1 LVHQHQRGHLGLSLP
16 EGAAAVV
23 ALLGLALG
31 LVLGGVAAATDFCT
45 FGGVV
50 DWVRRRDTRRARAWA
65 LAAAAATAVA
75 QAAEAS
81 GAVAL
86 GSTFQRA
93 PSLFWAG
100 ALAGGALFGWGMTLT
115 GGCGLRLLVRLGGG
129 SLRALVALLALGLAA
144 YATQR
149 GLVAPLRLWLEA
161 HTSLDLAAQG
171 QGLTDL
177 ATAAGL
183 PRRTALPLLAGAVV
197 LGLAGWALADPA
209 FRGSPRHWGSGL
221 GVGLLVGAGWL
232 ATGVAGADEFEPQPL
247 RSVSYVAP
255 VGATLAYAMTA
266 TGASIDFAVASVVG
280 TALGAVL
287 AFRIGAGYA
296 EGPTGSRELNRH
308 LAGGT
313 LMGIGGVLAGGCT
326 IGQGITGLSTL
337 SLGATLATAAIVAAS
352 AAALVHEDRKA
363 QR

>member
-1 LVHQHQRGHLGLSLP
+1 
-16 EGAAAVV
+16 
-23 ALLGLALG
+23 
-31 LVLGGVAAATDFCT
+31 VLGGVAAATSFCT

-50 DWVRRRDTRRARAWA
+50 DWVRRHDTRRARAWA
-65 LAAAAATAVA
+65 LATATAVAVA

-81 GAVAL
+81 GTVAL
-86 GSTFQRA
+86 GTSFQRA
-93 PSLFWAG
+93 PTLFWLG
-100 ALAGGALFGWGMTLT
+100 ALLGGALFGWGMTLT

-161 HTSLDLAAQG
+161 HTGWDLAALSAQG

-177 ATAAGL
+177 AAAAGL
-183 PRRTALPLLAGAVV
+183 PRQTVLPLLAGAAV
-197 LGLAGWALADPA
+197 LGLGGWALADA
-209 FRGSPRHWGSGL
+209 GFRASPRHWVSGL
-221 GVGLLVGAGWL
+221 VVGLTVGAGWL
-232 ATGVAGADEFEPQPL
+232 VSGVAGADEFEPQPL
-247 RSVSYVAP
+247 RSVSYAAP

-280 TALGAVL
+280 TALGAAL
-287 AFRIGAGYA
+287 AFRLGAGYA

-337 SLGATLATAAIVAAS
+337 SLGAVLATAAIVAAS
-352 AAALVHEDRKA
+352 ATALVREGRRA
-363 QR
+363 QA